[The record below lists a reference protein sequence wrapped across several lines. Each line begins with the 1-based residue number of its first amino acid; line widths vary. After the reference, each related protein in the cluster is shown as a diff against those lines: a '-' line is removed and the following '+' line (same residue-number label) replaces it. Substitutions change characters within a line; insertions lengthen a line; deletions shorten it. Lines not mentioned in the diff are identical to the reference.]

1 MERTG
6 DPGQIMSNF
15 VKDMETSSCFTG
27 ILPIPIGL
35 QGHYLVAK
43 KVPNR
48 ELDMA

>member
-15 VKDMETSSCFTG
+15 VKDMETSSGFTG

-35 QGHYLVAK
+35 QGHYIVAK
-43 KVPNR
+43 RAPKKK
-48 ELDMA
+48 LDMA